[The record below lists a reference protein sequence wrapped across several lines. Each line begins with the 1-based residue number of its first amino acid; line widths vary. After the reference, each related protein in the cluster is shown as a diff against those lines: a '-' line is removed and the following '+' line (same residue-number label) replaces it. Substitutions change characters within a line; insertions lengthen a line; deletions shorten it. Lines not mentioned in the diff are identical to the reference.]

1 MRADGWVRSG
11 DLLHASASRGRPQ
24 PLRIPM
30 QNTDTKDYA
39 NAGTVYFFVGK
50 LATQELP
57 ELNNETGEF
66 PLGNRLCSHV

>member
-1 MRADGWVRSG
+1 
-11 DLLHASASRGRPQ
+11 
-24 PLRIPM
+24 M

-57 ELNNETGEF
+57 ELNNQTGEF
-66 PLGNRLCSHV
+66 PPGNRLCSHV